1 MTSAAALPDVSIR
14 SCVAPRRQGIVSRM
28 PPNKPDYAD
37 LERLM
42 RQAVAGDAHAY
53 EMLLLALTQRLRPFF
68 SARLQN
74 RAADAEDL
82 VQETLIAMHERRSS
96 YNPAQP
102 FTAWVYAIAR
112 YKLIDHL
119 RRQRVRMHIPIDD
132 VEGLFA
138 IECTDAG
145 DAARD
150 VAALLDQLPEQQ
162 RTALRLTRLA
172 EQSTRDAAAAS
183 SMSET
188 SIRVNAHRGLKRLI
202 AFVRRSETL

>member
-1 MTSAAALPDVSIR
+1 
-14 SCVAPRRQGIVSRM
+14 M
-28 PPNKPDYAD
+28 PPNKRDYTD

-42 RQAVAGDAHAY
+42 RQAVAGDARAY
-53 EMLLLALTQRLRPFF
+53 EMLLLKLSGRLRPFF
-68 SARLQN
+68 MARLAN
-74 RAADAEDL
+74 LPADAEDL
-82 VQETLIAMHERRSS
+82 VQDTLIALHERRSS

-119 RRQRVRMHIPIDD
+119 RRQRVRMHVPIDD

-138 IECTDAG
+138 VEHADAG

-162 RTALRLTRLA
+162 RMALRLTKLA

-183 SMSET
+183 GMSET

-202 AFVRRSETL
+202 AFVRRSETP

>member
-1 MTSAAALPDVSIR
+1 M
-14 SCVAPRRQGIVSRM
+14 VSRM

-42 RQAVAGDAHAY
+42 QQAIAGDAHAY
-53 EMLLLALTQRLRPFF
+53 ETLLLELMRRLRPFF
-68 SARLQN
+68 MARLAN
-74 RAADAEDL
+74 LTADAEDL
-82 VQETLIAMHERRSS
+82 VQDTLIAMHERRSS

-119 RRQRVRMHIPIDD
+119 RRQRVRMHVPIDD

-138 IECTDAG
+138 VEHADAG

-162 RTALRLTRLA
+162 RTALRLTKLA
-172 EQSTRDAAAAS
+172 EQSTHDAAAAS
-183 SMSET
+183 GMSET

-202 AFVRRSETL
+202 AFVRRSETP

>member
-1 MTSAAALPDVSIR
+1 MTPAAALPDVSGR

-28 PPNKPDYAD
+28 PPKKPDYAD

-42 RQAVAGDAHAY
+42 RQAIAGDAHAY
-53 EMLLLALTQRLRPFF
+53 ESLLLELTQRLRPFF

-162 RTALRLTRLA
+162 RAALRLTKLA
-172 EQSTRDAAAAS
+172 EQSTRDAAATS
-183 SMSET
+183 GMSET

-202 AFVRRSETL
+202 AFVRRSETP

>member
-1 MTSAAALPDVSIR
+1 MTPAAALPDVS
-14 SCVAPRRQGIVSRM
+14 SGPCVAARRQGIVSRM
-28 PPNKPDYAD
+28 APTKPDYAE

-42 RQAVAGDAHAY
+42 RQAIAGDAHAY
-53 EMLLLALTQRLRPFF
+53 EMLLLELTRRLRPFF
-68 SARLQN
+68 SARLPN

-82 VQETLIAMHERRSS
+82 VQDTLIAMHERRSS

-138 IECTDAG
+138 VDETDAG

-172 EQSTRDAAAAS
+172 EQSTRDAATAS
-183 SMSET
+183 GMSET

-202 AFVRRSETL
+202 AFVRRSETP